1 MQICQV
7 LTHKNDYLPLLLLGD
22 EQESMIARYLAR
34 GEMFVLK
41 DPDVKTI
48 AVVTH
53 ENDQVCELKNLA
65 TWPRFQRQGYARQ
78 LVEFLC
84 SHFQSRY
91 AYMQVGTGES
101 DATLPFYKSCG
112 FVYSHRV
119 PDFFTANYDHPIFEG
134 GVQLKDMVYL
144 KRRL

>member
-7 LTHKNDYLPLLLLGD
+7 FTHKNDYLPLLLLGD

-53 ENDQVCELKNLA
+53 ENDQICELK
-65 TWPRFQRQGYARQ
+65 TWLPGLRFQRQGYARQ

-84 SHFQSRY
+84 Q
-91 AYMQVGTGES
+91 
-101 DATLPFYKSCG
+101 PFSIPVCLHAG
-112 FVYSHRV
+112 GHRR
-119 PDFFTANYDHPIFEG
+119 
-134 GVQLKDMVYL
+134 
-144 KRRL
+144 KRRHPAPFTNPVGLCILTACRIFLQPTTTIPFLKAACS

>member
-65 TWPRFQRQGYARQ
+65 TWPRFQRQGMQAACGVFVPAIFNPGMPTCRWAPAKATPPCPFTNPVG
-78 LVEFLC
+78 LCIPAACRIFLQPTTTIPFLKAAC
-84 SHFQSRY
+84 S
-91 AYMQVGTGES
+91 
-101 DATLPFYKSCG
+101 
-112 FVYSHRV
+112 
-119 PDFFTANYDHPIFEG
+119 
-134 GVQLKDMVYL
+134 
-144 KRRL
+144 